1 MRYEKTVLN
10 NGVRVVTNA
19 LPNAKS
25 ISLGIWV
32 DGGSRDE
39 VNKERGIFHFIEHMI
54 FKGTKDRSAVQI
66 AKDLDALGGYS
77 NAFTSKEKTCF
88 HARVVDKKL
97 QFLTEL
103 FSDIFLYSIFDEK
116 EMELEKSVVLQEINM
131 VEDTPDEYVQT
142 LFEQNFWEKNPLGR
156 PILGTR
162 EAVSK
167 ISRKDIIDYI
177 SRFYS
182 PERVVIAAAGNVDHD
197 DLVEYFRPFFDP
209 LSRSDDV
216 IPVRSKPLATPSI
229 STHPKDLEQVHIC
242 LGAQASSMSDK
253 ERFAD
258 SILNTI
264 LGGNMSSRLFQEIRE
279 KRGLAYSVFSY
290 ISSFMDTGSARV
302 YLATDKEKVNKS
314 MDLVGSIIK
323 KIKEGDISDTD
334 LTRAKGYLED
344 GILLGSEDMDN
355 IMMRLAKNEFVFGKY
370 VTYEELIKEIEDV
383 TTSEVIE
390 AAGRIFSSGN
400 VSLSALG
407 PIDQDSLIVDPI
419 NFT

>member
-1 MRYEKTVLN
+1 MRYKKTVLN
-10 NGVRVVTNA
+10 NGVRIVTDN
-19 LPNAKS
+19 LPSAKS

-32 DGGSRDE
+32 DAGSRNE
-39 VNKERGIFHFIEHMI
+39 VNKKRGIFHFIEHMI
-54 FKGTKDRSAVQI
+54 FKGTKSRSAVQI

-77 NAFTSKEKTCF
+77 NAFTGKEKTCF
-88 HARVVDKKL
+88 HARIVDKKL

-116 EMELEKSVVLQEINM
+116 ELELEKSVVLQEISM

-142 LFEQNFWEKNPLGR
+142 LFDQNFWKENSLGS

-162 EAVSK
+162 ETVSK

-182 PERVVIAAAGNVDHD
+182 SERVVIAAAGNVNHD
-197 DLVEYFRPFFDP
+197 DVVEYFRPFFDP

-216 IPVRSKPLATPSI
+216 IQVGSKPVATPSI
-229 STHPKDLEQVHIC
+229 STHSKDLEQVHIC

-258 SILNTI
+258 SIFNTI

-302 YLATDKEKVNKS
+302 YLGTDKEKVNKS
-314 MDLVGSIIK
+314 IELIGTIIN
-323 KIKEGDISDTD
+323 KIQKGDISDAD
-334 LTRAKGYLED
+334 LIRAKEYLED
-344 GILLGSEDMDN
+344 GILLGSENMDN
-355 IMMRLAKNEFVFGKY
+355 MMTRLAKNEFVFGKY
-370 VTYEELIKEIEDV
+370 VTHEELIKEIEDV
-383 TTSEVIE
+383 TTREVIE
-390 AAGRIFSSGN
+390 AARRIFSSSN
-400 VSLSALG
+400 VSLTALG
-407 PIDQDSLIVDPI
+407 PIDQNSLIVNPI
-419 NFT
+419 SFT